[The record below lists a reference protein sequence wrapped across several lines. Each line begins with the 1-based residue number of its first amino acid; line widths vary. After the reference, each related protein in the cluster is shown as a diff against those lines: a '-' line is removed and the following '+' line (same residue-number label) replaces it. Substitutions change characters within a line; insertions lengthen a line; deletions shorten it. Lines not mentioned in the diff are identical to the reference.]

1 MNEQKNIRGKFA
13 KYVSLNVCGMVGISL
28 YILADTFFIAQA
40 VGADGITALKSSFFM
55 DQTEC
60 ALSRAW
66 LSGRS
71 ERICR
76 RDLVR
81 CDDCSVQFSD
91 SWSGGKHGRGSLRC
105 RSESVTRGSGYV

>member
-1 MNEQKNIRGKFA
+1 MDEQKNIRGKFA

-40 VGADGITALKSSFFM
+40 VGADGITALKASFFM

-81 CDDCSVQFSD
+81 CDDCSV
-91 SWSGGKHGRGSLRC
+91 
-105 RSESVTRGSGYV
+105 